1 MAKTFARAYETK
13 NARKEYAYR
22 WGLTGAETE
31 ALFMVLP
38 LCLEGLVA
46 EVMGVHDA
54 TWDRTRSIIVALSNF
69 MEWYMAVKRED
80 LTDKQARNA

>member
-1 MAKTFARAYETK
+1 
-13 NARKEYAYR
+13 
-22 WGLTGAETE
+22 
-31 ALFMVLP
+31 MVLP